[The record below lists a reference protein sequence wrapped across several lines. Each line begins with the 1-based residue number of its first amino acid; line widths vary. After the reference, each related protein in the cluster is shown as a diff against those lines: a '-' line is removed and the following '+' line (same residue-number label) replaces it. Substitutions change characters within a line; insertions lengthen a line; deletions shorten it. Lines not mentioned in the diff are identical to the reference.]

1 MLLGKKYFF
10 CGEMN
15 MRIEIKFCDKFLEN
29 VTLLD
34 ANISSFNEAQLR
46 IYLI

>member
-1 MLLGKKYFF
+1 
-10 CGEMN
+10 MN

-29 VTLLD
+29 VTLLG
-34 ANISSFNEAQLR
+34 ANISSFNKAQLR